1 MTSRCRHAPD
11 QRGRSSTANAIAL
24 VRPLGVVVPHEA
36 IEGPLQGRP
45 RREVAAPEHHPPV
58 LLENRTLQAFDEAV
72 GPGVARFGARVPE
85 AELAAGRIKRPLEL
99 GAAIR
104 EDAMH
109 RPPGA
114 PVVRDNDLAQERGG
128 GRRIMGGQQAG
139 QPVRAGR
146 IARRNLPDLA
156 DAFEAADIERVQTH
170 ELARLLR
177 FDVPRAAVA
186 RAPQALPGAFRQ
198 QPGRTRR
205 LLLEHGQPGPPR
217 GQADPAQQPLHGA
230 GRQPDPPGP
239 RQVGRDPSAP
249 PGGGADGD
257 PEHQPLDLRRRRHGA
272 PRPGALSAW
281 VHAVDPVAFQALA
294 PAIEDRPRDPQLA
307 AHRADVALYVRALD
321 DAQAHSVYALVEGHR
336 SILPQWFPW
345 PDFHSG
351 KDRTDGPLVRSRE
364 VSTLL
369 RVWTT

>member
-1 MTSRCRHAPD
+1 MTSLWRHAPD
-11 QRGRSSTANAIAL
+11 QRSRGSTADAIAL
-24 VRPLGVVVPHEA
+24 VRALGVVVPHEA
-36 IEGPLQGRP
+36 IEGPLQRRA
-45 RREVAAPEHHPPV
+45 RREVAATEHHPPV
-58 LLENRTLQAFDEAV
+58 LLENRALQAFDEAV

-104 EDAMH
+104 EDAAH

-114 PVVRDNDLAQERGG
+114 LVVWDDDLAQERGG

-146 IARRNLPDLA
+146 IARRDLPDFA

-177 FDVPRAAVA
+177 VDVPRATVT

-198 QPGRTRR
+198 QPGRARR

-230 GRQPDPPGP
+230 GRQPYPPGP
-239 RQVGRDPSAP
+239 RQVGRDPSTP
-249 PGGGADGD
+249 PRGSADRD
-257 PEHQPLDLRRRRHGA
+257 PEHQPLDLRRRRHRA
-272 PRPGALSAW
+272 PGPCPLPAG
-281 VHAVDPVAFQALA
+281 VHPVDPVAFQPLA

-307 AHRADVALYVRALD
+307 AHRADVALDLRALD

-336 SILPQWFPW
+336 FVLPQWFPW

-369 RVWTT
+369 RVRTS